1 MSNYALEVNG
11 VSKKYKAFGIN
22 DLSLKLEKGV
32 IMGLVGQ
39 NGAGKTTLIKLI
51 MNIVNSDGGEVSIY
65 GHDNIKEEPEVKNII
80 GYIADEEYMYFN
92 YTLEKYRRIFSMAFD
107 KWNDEVFY
115 AYCKKFDLPL
125 KKKFKEYSKGMKTKA
140 MIALALAH
148 DPKLL
153 IMDEPTAGL
162 DPVAR
167 IEILDILRDFVG
179 DGERSVLFSTHIT
192 SDLDKIADYITLI
205 INGEIVDSM
214 PMDMVE
220 EKYVIVSGDKKPTD
234 MQRNYL
240 IGCKERENSFTALAK
255 RADISKLGDV
265 SVRVPD
271 IENLLIHN
279 ILERKKGE

>member
-1 MSNYALEVNG
+1 MSNYAFEINE
-11 VSKKYKAFGIN
+11 VSKRYKTFGIN
-22 DLSLKLEKGV
+22 DLSLKLEKGM

-51 MNIVNSDGGEVSIY
+51 MNIVNSDGGEITVY
-65 GHDNIKEEPEVKNII
+65 GHDNIKEEPTVKNLI

-92 YTLEKYRRIFSMAFD
+92 FNLEKYKRIFSMAFD
-107 KWNDEVFY
+107 NWSDDVFY
-115 AYCKKFDLPL
+115 KYCKRFDLPMN
-125 KKKFKEYSKGMKTKA
+125 KKFKEYSKGMKTKA

-167 IEILDILRDFVG
+167 LEILDILRDFVG

-220 EKYVIVSGDKKPTD
+220 EKYVIVLGDKKPTD